1 MSNMTH
7 TPGKKHHATRIL
19 EAQSEEEVNA
29 AINDLSRE
37 LNVSWHPIGGQENN
51 YGVVENQSSSP
62 LGALNEII
70 SNGIDAVLR
79 RRYRDRHGDE
89 YDESLN
95 LDSYQTAADR
105 LLDRDDEI
113 RIIADGIKGEL
124 INLTVRDPGEGQTH
138 EDFED
143 TFVGLL
149 KPGQAKQ
156 GWPFLQGQFGM
167 GSTAVLPH
175 CGDHGYKAIFSAG
188 MEDPEHWSWTVTR
201 RNREGNAYD
210 YLKINDEIP
219 SFTGTLR
226 DEYEVGSFVKL
237 FNYDLSRKS
246 NITAGLRPNLARTM
260 TTMPVP
266 IRLDERRG
274 FDSSGMETPATGFKD
289 LISRKSDY
297 VSQRVQRVY
306 DFGGEIG
313 QREVEIVIFKEDE
326 VIKEDEDLSLRGVKK
341 TYFVSNRLQNN
352 RAVFFTVNGQ
362 VHGDKGLSFIKNRC
376 DKYHTAR
383 DTVVMVDFSDL
394 GPAQLTDLFTPARDR
409 IQDKPMAKRLE
420 SGMQDLITNDPMLV
434 EEEQRRREKFTRD
447 KRDEKMSDMLE
458 DLIQQNDDL
467 LEYLDTGDKAS
478 SKTLGGDAEDETEEY
493 EAPFFPDQLIPI
505 DENGELWDSDERFE
519 IEVPVNRDR
528 YVSFFLNAPNNFF
541 SRDDRPGTA
550 IVSPQELVR
559 SHGITDGTWTMQLRP
574 FEAATPGMTMPVS
587 VEVGAEGMDPLKVEF
602 NIQYT
607 QSVEDEESGSSPSKE
622 LPPMEQI
629 DFPQINAIY
638 EDDWDTHPEDW
649 DAKTPVRVQPG
660 DEMQLWVN
668 FDAAPIK
675 NFMRRHNFRTTG
687 KETVKETWRV
697 GVALYAVS
705 TYIEVEDEFSPG
717 RIQPDHVTEVSMRG
731 IVQSML
737 DQQISNEELEA
748 LTV

>member
-1 MSNMTH
+1 
-7 TPGKKHHATRIL
+7 
-19 EAQSEEEVNA
+19 
-29 AINDLSRE
+29 
-37 LNVSWHPIGGQENN
+37 
-51 YGVVENQSSSP
+51 
-62 LGALNEII
+62 
-70 SNGIDAVLR
+70 
-79 RRYRDRHGDE
+79 
-89 YDESLN
+89 
-95 LDSYQTAADR
+95 
-105 LLDRDDEI
+105 
-113 RIIADGIKGEL
+113 
-124 INLTVRDPGEGQTH
+124 
-138 EDFED
+138 
-143 TFVGLL
+143 
-149 KPGQAKQ
+149 
-156 GWPFLQGQFGM
+156 
-167 GSTAVLPH
+167 
-175 CGDHGYKAIFSAG
+175 
-188 MEDPEHWSWTVTR
+188 
-201 RNREGNAYD
+201 
-210 YLKINDEIP
+210 
-219 SFTGTLR
+219 
-226 DEYEVGSFVKL
+226 
-237 FNYDLSRKS
+237 
-246 NITAGLRPNLARTM
+246 
-260 TTMPVP
+260 
-266 IRLDERRG
+266 
-274 FDSSGMETPATGFKD
+274 
-289 LISRKSDY
+289 
-297 VSQRVQRVY
+297 
-306 DFGGEIG
+306 
-313 QREVEIVIFKEDE
+313 
-326 VIKEDEDLSLRGVKK
+326 
-341 TYFVSNRLQNN
+341 
-352 RAVFFTVNGQ
+352 
-362 VHGDKGLSFIKNRC
+362 
-376 DKYHTAR
+376 
-383 DTVVMVDFSDL
+383 
-394 GPAQLTDLFTPARDR
+394 
-409 IQDKPMAKRLE
+409 MAKRLE

-478 SKTLGGDAEDETEEY
+478 SKTLGGDAEDETEDY

-660 DEMQLWVN
+660 DEMILWVN